1 MTITRNEL
9 AKLIDHTI
17 LKSIATQEDVTKL
30 CNEAL
35 KYGFASVCINP
46 SFVPFAANI
55 LNDSAVLVCTVIGF
69 PLGSTSTAAKAFE
82 TAEAVKN
89 GAIEVDMVINV
100 GALKE
105 RRVEVVFQ
113 DILAVVEA
121 AKGANPRAI
130 TKVIIETC
138 YLSDEEKVLA
148 CKLAK
153 KAGAHFVKTSTGFGS
168 AGATTQDI
176 ALMRETVGPEMG
188 VKASGGIKNLQH
200 VLEMVNAGAS
210 RIGASAGV
218 DIIKELAL

>member
-1 MTITRNEL
+1 MKKNEL

-17 LKSIATQEDVTKL
+17 LKPIATQEDVTKI

-35 KYGFASVCINP
+35 NYGFASVCINP
-46 SFVPFAANI
+46 SFVPLAVN
-55 LNDSAVLVCTVIGF
+55 LLKDSAVLVCTVIGF
-69 PLGSTSTAAKAFE
+69 PLGSTSTATKAFE
-82 TAEAVKN
+82 AQEAVKN
-89 GAIEVDMVINV
+89 GALEVDMVINI

-105 RRVEVVFQ
+105 RREDVVFQ
-113 DILAVVEA
+113 DISTVVEA
-121 AKGANPRAI
+121 AKGANSKAI

-148 CKLAK
+148 CMLAK

-168 AGATTQDI
+168 GGATAPDI

-188 VKASGGIKNLQH
+188 VKASGGIRNLQQ
-200 VLEMVNAGAS
+200 VLDMVKAGAT

-218 DIIKELAL
+218 EIVKELEL